1 MENQDGSQVIQ
12 VEVSALTSAIYQTF
26 EKTMGQEEVG
36 RSNYKDNRFEWLM
49 LSLNNTLE
57 KDNGSLREIN
67 RQLKAKYENGVV
79 TLVAYEDTLIS

>member
-1 MENQDGSQVIQ
+1 M
-12 VEVSALTSAIYQTF
+12 
-26 EKTMGQEEVG
+26 G

>member
-1 MENQDGSQVIQ
+1 
-12 VEVSALTSAIYQTF
+12 
-26 EKTMGQEEVG
+26 
-36 RSNYKDNRFEWLM
+36 M

-79 TLVAYEDTLIS
+79 TLVAYEDTLISWESLGPGSELDHKSSQLS